1 MIKPSFCIDEVN
13 EFKAM
18 MCKRPWIPLWDEK
31 EHAASL
37 KDALTVKLME
47 RFINE
52 DIVRNKNKKGSK
64 NFDEQTPCLCTP
76 CTCVFHSGIF
86 FCRLVRTTTSFNLCR
101 VHFLSYLPHIHTS
114 LSCGYSLHK
123 LPANWEKKLY
133 I

>member
-18 MCKRPWIPLWDEK
+18 MCKRPWIPLWDGK

-52 DIVRNKNKKGSK
+52 DIVRNKTRGK
-64 NFDEQTPCLCTP
+64 Q
-76 CTCVFHSGIF
+76 
-86 FCRLVRTTTSFNLCR
+86 
-101 VHFLSYLPHIHTS
+101 
-114 LSCGYSLHK
+114 K
-123 LPANWEKKLY
+123 L
-133 I
+133 

>member
-1 MIKPSFCIDEVN
+1 MVIQPLSTRLIKPSFCIDEVN

-37 KDALTVKLME
+37 KDATVKLME

-52 DIVRNKNKKGSK
+52 DIVRNKNKREAKILMSK
-64 NFDEQTPCLCTP
+64 HHVSARPARA
-76 CTCVFHSGIF
+76 F
-86 FCRLVRTTTSFNLCR
+86 FILEYSFVVSSCR

-123 LPANWEKKLY
+123 LPANWEKNLY